1 MPTPLFTSETG
12 RAAARRRHDDAPE
25 EQRKRSTA
33 DALKARAS
41 VPATVAQIDAKVDL
55 LGAAVLDRLD
65 ALQAEIAALRSER
78 VAA

>member
-1 MPTPLFTSETG
+1 MPANAFTSETG
-12 RAAARRRHDDAPE
+12 RELAVRRHTAATPD
-25 EQRKRSTA
+25 QRKRGTA
-33 DALKARAS
+33 NANAARAG

-78 VAA
+78 IAA